1 MIASTMSNPA
11 VERDRELSAQVLY
24 SASGQL
30 EPDVAAD
37 PDEVQRMI
45 AAGIAEMAQKGSVDP
60 RVSDIVRRAGLSN
73 KTFYR
78 HFGSKDEFL
87 GAILRKTLRLQSERL
102 QRRLATEDRAL
113 DRVRMWVRELLTLAV
128 HPELVA
134 ITRPLVVH
142 QARLFS
148 ILGTEF
154 WKSVDTLKT
163 QLCDAIAEA
172 VHAGELKQADPVAD
186 ADAIYHLATGW
197 LHARIVEN
205 LATTEKDVER
215 IVDFAVRGLH
225 R

>member
-1 MIASTMSNPA
+1 M
-11 VERDRELSAQVLY
+11 SAQILY

-30 EPDVAAD
+30 EPEVAAGL
-37 PDEVQRMI
+37 DEVQRMI
-45 AAGIAEMAQKGSVDP
+45 AAGIAEMAQKETVDP

-87 GAILRKTLRLQSERL
+87 GAILRQTLTLQSERL
-102 QRRLATEDRAL
+102 QRCLATEDRAL
-113 DRVRMWVRELLTLAV
+113 DRVRIWVREVLALAV

-163 QLCDAIAEA
+163 QLRDAIAEA
-172 VHAGELKQADPVAD
+172 ERTGELKQADPVAD
-186 ADAIYHLATGW
+186 ADAIFHLATGW

-205 LATTEKDVER
+205 LATTEKDVEQ
-215 IVDFAVRGLH
+215 IVDFAIRGLN